1 MSYPPP
7 IYPVVNGEARG
18 HRALRHLS
26 PSLNIIAA
34 AVFAGG
40 VAAGCISYLD
50 RSPVLQK
57 HIPGT
62 AAWPQQLVVAALA
75 GEGRGG
81 QDNQGRGQVPGPV
94 APGLT
99 VHRGVGRRGCDMGL
113 SFLE

>member
-62 AAWPQQLVVAALA
+62 AAWPQQLVVAAFA
-75 GEGRGG
+75 GAR
-81 QDNQGRGQVPGPV
+81 
-94 APGLT
+94 
-99 VHRGVGRRGCDMGL
+99 
-113 SFLE
+113 